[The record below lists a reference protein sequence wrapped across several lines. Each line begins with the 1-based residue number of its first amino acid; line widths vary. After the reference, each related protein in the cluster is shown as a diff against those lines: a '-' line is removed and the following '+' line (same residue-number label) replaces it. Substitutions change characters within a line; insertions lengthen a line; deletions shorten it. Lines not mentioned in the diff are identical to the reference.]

1 MTSTVDTKINSMDIE
16 LSGSCNYKCKMCP
29 HDEPGREPEFL
40 RNLPFDLFTNI
51 IDQAVELG
59 VKNIRLHGSGE
70 PTLYK
75 RLVDAVQYCSDKNL
89 NTLITTNGARLTP
102 KLSQQLCDAGLT
114 ELTVSVIGSNKE
126 SYLKWMGEDNFDLIR
141 NNIKTYNDLSQR
153 PANLYH
159 LITDPDRENEEIQ
172 EYKSNWEDYTQS
184 TSEIWKMHNWSGV
197 WDNQIFLRKK
207 SEQRSCGR
215 MFQPVVEVRAGGI
228 DGHQGAVVA
237 CCMVLGNDSQAVLG
251 HLDSESLIDIWNGPA
266 RKKLQ
271 EYHNAGRWNEI
282 DYCKNCDQL
291 YDNPESLVYTSKSGR
306 KYNQIKF

>member
-1 MTSTVDTKINSMDIE
+1 MTSIVDTKINSMDIE

-40 RNLPFDLFTNI
+40 RNLPFDLFKNI
-51 IDQAVELG
+51 IDQAVDLG

-75 RLVDAVQYCSDKNL
+75 KLVDAVQYCSDKNL
-89 NTLITTNGARLTP
+89 NTLITTNGARLTSE
-102 KLSQQLCDAGLT
+102 LSQRLCDAGLT
-114 ELTVSVIGSNKE
+114 ELTVSVIGSNRE
-126 SYLKWMGEDNFDLIR
+126 SYQKWMGEDNFDLIR
-141 NNIKTYNDLSQR
+141 NNVKAYNSLGQR

-159 LITDPDRENEEIQ
+159 LITDPNREKEEIQ
-172 EYKSNWEDYTQS
+172 EYKLNWEEYTQS

-215 MFQPVVEVRAGGI
+215 MFQPIVEVRAGGI

-271 EYHNAGRWNEI
+271 EYHSVGRWNEI

-291 YDNPESLVYTSKSGR
+291 YDNPESLVYTSKQGR